1 MKLIGLIALVSACII
16 APGLRAQEKTLKLQ
30 FLAFPKQMRPQPVEL
45 LIGEGKT
52 IEVQTPGHELSP
64 EYEVP
69 ALSAIV
75 VGKTV
80 VNEEGEQSFEVYGQA
95 KSLGSGTQII
105 LLMRKG
111 KENEDGFAV
120 LPINADLSSFKG
132 ASFLVINA
140 STMNVA
146 GKIGDT
152 EFALKPSQQRLIK
165 PKPSHDGN
173 LCQVTFFYQR
183 DDRWKKFRDTRW
195 PSNDNYRSFVF
206 FFQDPETGRLGVAP
220 VVDMVRRGS

>member
-1 MKLIGLIALVSACII
+1 MKRIGLIAVFSALVIS
-16 APGLRAQEKTLKLQ
+16 PGAQGQDKTLKLK
-30 FLAFPKQMRPQPVEL
+30 FLAFPKQLRPQPVEL

-69 ALSAIV
+69 ALSTIA

-80 VNEEGEQSFEVYGQA
+80 INDEGEPAFDVYGRA
-95 KSLGSGTQII
+95 KSLGSGSQII

-120 LPINADLSSFKG
+120 IPVNAEASNFKG
-132 ASFLVINA
+132 ASFLLINA
-140 STMNVA
+140 SKLNVG

-152 EFALKPSQQRLIK
+152 EFGLKPSQQRLIR
-165 PKPSHDGN
+165 PKPSHKGR

-183 DDRWKKFRDTRW
+183 EESWKKFRDTRW
-195 PSNDNYRSFVF
+195 PSNEKYRSLVF

-220 VVDMVRRGS
+220 VVEML